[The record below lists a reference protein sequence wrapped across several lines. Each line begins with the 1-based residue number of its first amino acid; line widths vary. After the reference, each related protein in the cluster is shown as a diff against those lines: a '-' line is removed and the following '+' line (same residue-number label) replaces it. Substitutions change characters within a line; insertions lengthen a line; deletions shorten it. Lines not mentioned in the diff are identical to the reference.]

1 MKNATVPKNM
11 IISLHDITFFNIVA
25 SGSESPTTDIIK
37 AITVPGGIGI
47 HRHRQYHRQ
56 RHCIPTV
63 VCNNKITSR
72 LQSCDKGQSPIRSQH
87 WMVVIPS
94 R

>member
-1 MKNATVPKNM
+1 MKKGNTPKYEILALLVLAFIVNANARNNKPKTNL
-11 IISLHDITFFNIVA
+11 ILYLLLFHVA
-25 SGSESPTTDIIK
+25 KVGTM
-37 AITVPGGIGI
+37 
-47 HRHRQYHRQ
+47 
-56 RHCIPTV
+56 
-63 VCNNKITSR
+63 CNNKITSR